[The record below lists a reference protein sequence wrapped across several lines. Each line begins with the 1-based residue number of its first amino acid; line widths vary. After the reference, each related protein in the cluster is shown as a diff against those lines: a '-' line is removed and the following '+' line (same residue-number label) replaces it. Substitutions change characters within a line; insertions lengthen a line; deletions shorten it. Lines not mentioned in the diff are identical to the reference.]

1 MSIYFEKARELGN
14 LILESDYAK
23 AMEEANEVYLN
34 DETAKEQMSKYQD
47 YYAEIQKGIQESS
60 LSQEEVTEASKK
72 LSEMVEELKA
82 IPSMAALIYAEGE
95 FNDFVTEIMNIL
107 RLTITGK
114 SAEEINTGCGGS
126 CGGCSGCGPR

>member
-23 AMEEANEVYLN
+23 AMEEANEEYSN
-34 DETAKEQMSKYQD
+34 DEAAKEQMSKYQA

-82 IPSMAALIYAEGE
+82 IPSMASLIYAEGE

-114 SAEEINTGCGGS
+114 SNEEMNEGCGGS
-126 CGGCSGCGPR
+126 CGGCSGCGPK